1 MFYVRGHFILQ
12 MFGAERGAVI
22 YQLIVVWWET
32 RKKKSCPKYC
42 FDFVNIFKAT
52 PGCGTIESA
61 IVIAPKSKPY
71 WVF

>member
-32 RKKKSCPKYC
+32 RKKKVMPKIL
-42 FDFVNIFKAT
+42 F
-52 PGCGTIESA
+52 
-61 IVIAPKSKPY
+61 
-71 WVF
+71 